1 MVSSARILAFLL
13 LVVSLSGPG
22 VCHAAGEPDA
32 PRIRA
37 VLQER
42 LDAMFEDRLFR
53 VRGTERL
60 ATRSHREPA
69 DDREWLLV
77 RYRAELR
84 FQRDHRLASWDSL
97 NVGALVPL
105 LGSSA
110 RHVRG
115 VNALGNE
122 RGDVLAVEGTL
133 SFVLAD
139 GAWTPAYSAAR
150 IQPETV
156 GAAAVG
162 EQPLNLR
169 LRAQLEHISEALEE
183 GEADEGGLALEGDL
197 EQLVADVE
205 CRMADGEGL
214 LRLGTAAPTTEYMAL
229 GRGLAEV
236 MNADDERLYVRGTTG
251 SVDNIE
257 LLHAGMIDAAFV
269 QDDVAYLAHRG
280 QGMFQGKL
288 PMQDLRAV
296 CALFPEVVHVVT
308 LQGAGIVTVADL
320 AGATVDVG
328 PDDSGTRVN
337 ANQVLTLSGLSYADL
352 GGVQG
357 SPPGQAL
364 DDLVEGRIQA
374 AIMTGALPYPAIAAR
389 AWSLPLV
396 VVPIGED
403 AIAAAGEL
411 PYLVPTAIPVNT
423 YPGQTEP
430 IPTLGVS
437 AVLVVREDL
446 PDEEV
451 AALLGALFDGREQ
464 LGQHTVQAWYLS
476 VDTAD
481 RGLSIPFHPAAER
494 FLAAASAR

>member
-69 DDREWLLV
+69 ADREWLLV

-150 IQPETV
+150 IQPETSAGNRMNGCHHCQV
-156 GAAAVG
+156 TS
-162 EQPLNLR
+162 
-169 LRAQLEHISEALEE
+169 AQLEHISEALEE

-308 LQGAGIVTVADL
+308 WPGAGMVRAADR
-320 AGATVDVG
+320 AGATGAGG